1 MGNIIIPGATPD
13 FNKMAKEAGA
23 PPPAMQPQ
31 TVDIGQ
37 VIVQI
42 MAQVF
47 PQMFAKMMEPY
58 EERIKALEDK
68 ITDLEENDTT
78 KAMEDF
84 FNPFADM
91 KDDTNVQN

>member
-13 FNKMAKEAGA
+13 FDKMAREAGA

-31 TVDIGQ
+31 AVDIGQ
-37 VIVQI
+37 VIIQI

-58 EERIKALEDK
+58 EERIIALENK
-68 ITDLEENDTT
+68 LSTDNT
-78 KAMEDF
+78 
-84 FNPFADM
+84 
-91 KDDTNVQN
+91 KDDTNEPE